1 VTYLDDLLDSARV
14 RVRAAREV
22 EPLEALRERA
32 GDAPHGS
39 SLYEALAG
47 AGVAVIAEIK
57 RASPSKGALAP
68 DLVAP
73 TQARAYVDGG
83 AAAISVLTEPERF
96 HGSLADL
103 ADVAAL
109 GVPAL
114 RKDFLVD
121 PYQVWEARAAGASAV
136 LLIAAALD
144 EPDLALLHDEARAAG
159 LDALVEVHDE
169 AEVAAAK
176 RIDARLVCVNAR
188 DLRTFEIDRDAF
200 ARLRQLLPDGA
211 LAVAESGIRGPE
223 DVRTAAH
230 QGADAVL
237 VGESLVLADDPGA
250 RVAELVAAGRSD
262 DPGREDP
269 YGSRDASG
277 SRDVPGRGDA
287 SGNGDA
293 SGRGED
299 DGRTHGAG
307 RDPDPATDDATER
320 R

>member
-1 VTYLDDLLDSARV
+1 VTYLDDLLDSARA
-14 RVRAAREV
+14 RVHAAREV
-22 EPLEALRERA
+22 EPLDALRERA
-32 GDAPHGS
+32 GGAPNAPSLHDALS
-39 SLYEALAG
+39 AEDVS
-47 AGVAVIAEIK
+47 VIAEVK
-57 RASPSKGALAP
+57 RASPSRGALAP

-136 LLIAAALD
+136 LLIVAALD
-144 EPDLALLHDEARAAG
+144 EPELALLHDEARAAG

-169 AEVAAAK
+169 AEVAAAA
-176 RIDARLVCVNAR
+176 RIGARIVGVNAR

-200 ARLRQLLPDGA
+200 ARLRQLLPEDA
-211 LAVAESGIRGPE
+211 LAVAESGIRGPD
-223 DVRTAAH
+223 DVRAAAR

-237 VGESLVLADDPGA
+237 VGESLVLAEDPTA
-250 RVAELVAAGRSD
+250 RVAELVAAGRSEG
-262 DPGREDP
+262 PGPRPDH
-269 YGSRDASG
+269 
-277 SRDVPGRGDA
+277 VP
-287 SGNGDA
+287 
-293 SGRGED
+293 
-299 DGRTHGAG
+299 H
-307 RDPDPATDDATER
+307 DATER